1 MSTYSIMCL
10 VMQVKAVLLYHQTQL
25 TPEHTS
31 GAHWGP
37 LCQYQALIWKW
48 RIPLRIFLPLRHRT
62 PDSQGRRGSCKL
74 TGMQTDT
81 ETHGCVGKLLW
92 RRRDKLEWTEEA
104 KEDRKRE
111 EPVKQPRCRSVD

>member
-1 MSTYSIMCL
+1 MP
-10 VMQVKAVLLYHQTQL
+10 V
-25 TPEHTS
+25 S
-31 GAHWGP
+31 GVDMEVAFSLADFP
-37 LCQYQALIWKW
+37 ASQ
-48 RIPLRIFLPLRHRT
+48 T